1 MLRTLLISAVSGAAL
16 TLSAAT
22 FAQQGQFGAPQEAK
36 AMLDKA
42 VATVKADQAVAL
54 AMFIKGEGGFK
65 DRDLYPFC
73 TNISD
78 GKILPFAN
86 ANAKQLFGTDARDLK
101 DPTGNDFG
109 KELYAAGQKPEGEIT
124 EVIYMFS
131 RPGDPKPVP
140 KVSFVTRASPDIYCG
155 VGYYK

>member
-22 FAQQGQFGAPQEAK
+22 LAQQGQFGAPQEAK

-54 AMFIKGEGGFK
+54 AMFIKGEGGFR

-73 TNISD
+73 FRNGD
-78 GKILPFAN
+78 GKALASPPAVP
-86 ANAKQLFGTDARDLK
+86 AGTDVRTLK
-101 DPTGNDFG
+101 DPTGNVYG
-109 KELYAAGQKPEGEIT
+109 LELYAAAQKPEGQIT
-124 EVIYMFS
+124 EVSYQFP
-131 RPGDPKPVP
+131 RPGADPKPVP
-140 KVSFVTRASPDIYCG
+140 KVSFVTRVGELGCG